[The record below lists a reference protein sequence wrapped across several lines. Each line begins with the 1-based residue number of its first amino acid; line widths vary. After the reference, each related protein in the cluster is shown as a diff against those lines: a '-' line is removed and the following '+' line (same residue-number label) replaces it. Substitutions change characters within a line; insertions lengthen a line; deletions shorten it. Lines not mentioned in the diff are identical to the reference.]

1 MGDAEMPASNP
12 EKKTVNRKERMQLEK
27 VDMRYRPVDERV
39 KDFEESSMGFTAAE
53 AMAEAARCIHCPEPA
68 ACVVA
73 CPLGNDV
80 EKALW
85 SVEAGDFIEAAKI
98 YRETNP
104 WPDICGRVCPDEASC
119 ATKCVLTK
127 RGKGINTQA
136 IESFVADYQREHEGV
151 PLPEKAPPTGQ
162 RVCIVGAGPAGL
174 AAAEDLTVAGHEV
187 TVYDAWPAPGGLLV
201 YGIPNF
207 KLAKGLVQWKTDW
220 LRELGVK
227 MVMST
232 RIGETITLDDLVEK
246 EGYDAVFLGTGAG
259 VEALMEIP
267 GENLGHVYGSMQY
280 LVQPGNV
287 PTDLL
292 PEEKRQP
299 IQVGKRVAV
308 IGGGDTATDCMRT
321 ALRQGAEKVVCYY
334 RRTEAEMPGNA
345 HERHHAEEE
354 GAEILYLTAPVEM
367 LDKDGD
373 GNVDA
378 MRMIRMELGEPDSS
392 GRRRPVPVEGS
403 EYEVEV
409 DDVILA
415 IGFWPDP
422 LLGKTTPELETHKWG
437 LIVVN
442 PETGQ
447 TSRPEIFA
455 GGDDVTGPSLVNAA
469 LAAGKR
475 AAKAMHEFLAEKK
488 AAS

>member
-1 MGDAEMPASNP
+1 
-12 EKKTVNRKERMQLEK
+12 
-27 VDMRYRPVDERV
+27 
-39 KDFEESSMGFTAAE
+39 
-53 AMAEAARCIHCPEPA
+53 
-68 ACVVA
+68 
-73 CPLGNDV
+73 
-80 EKALW
+80 
-85 SVEAGDFIEAAKI
+85 
-98 YRETNP
+98 
-104 WPDICGRVCPDEASC
+104 
-119 ATKCVLTK
+119 
-127 RGKGINTQA
+127 
-136 IESFVADYQREHEGV
+136 VADYQREHEGV
-151 PLPEKAPPTGQ
+151 ALPEKAPATGQ
-162 RVCIVGAGPAGL
+162 KVCIVGAGPAGL
-174 AAAEDLTVAGHEV
+174 AAAEDLAVAGHEV

-227 MVMST
+227 MVMNT
-232 RIGETITLDDLVEK
+232 RIGETITLDDLLEK

-267 GENLGHVYGSMQY
+267 GESLGHVFGSMQY

-287 PTDLL
+287 PADLL
-292 PEEKRQP
+292 PEGKRKP

-345 HERHHAEEE
+345 QERHHAEEE
-354 GAEILYLTAPVEM
+354 GAEIIYLTAPVEM
-367 LDKDGD
+367 LDKNGD

-378 MRMIRMELGEPDSS
+378 MKMIRMELGEPDAS
-392 GRRRPVPVEGS
+392 GRRRPVPMEGS
-403 EYEVEV
+403 EYEVLV

-437 LIVVN
+437 LIVVDK
-442 PETGQ
+442 ETGQ

-455 GGDDVTGPSLVNAA
+455 GGDDVTGPSLVNTA

-475 AAKAMHEFLAEKK
+475 AATAMIKYLADRKN
-488 AAS
+488 AS